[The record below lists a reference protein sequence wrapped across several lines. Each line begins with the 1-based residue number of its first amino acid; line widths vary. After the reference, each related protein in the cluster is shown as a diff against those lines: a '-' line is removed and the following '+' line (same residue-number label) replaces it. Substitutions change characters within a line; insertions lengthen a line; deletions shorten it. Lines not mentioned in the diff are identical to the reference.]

1 MPSSPNYVR
10 DYKQEHK
17 TAVQRGD
24 YANKLIRGKARRLM
38 IKKGLV
44 KKGQDVDH
52 KKPLSKILNVF
63 FRPVVMA
70 HSIRFSMACSLLI
83 NRICLHLLFF
93 SSDQEMILRGHAD

>member
-52 KKPLSKILNVF
+52 KKPLSKGGSGL
-63 FRPVVMA
+63 
-70 HSIRFSMACSLLI
+70 SLSNLRATSVKS
-83 NRICLHLLFF
+83 NRSYPRNSKGAIKG
-93 SSDQEMILRGHAD
+93 E